1 MGLLSDGAVGGPGT
15 GGQEGGEG
23 TATPALGIPVVK
35 HQIGGLGRLGSPP
48 AYQVVQNG
56 PAALR
61 LAQALPA
68 HSSLPGDEAGQD
80 AWPVRWGA
88 VNGELQGGQVANT

>member
-1 MGLLSDGAVGGPGT
+1 MGLLPNRAVGGPGA
-15 GGQEGGEG
+15 GGEEGGEG
-23 TATPALGIPVVK
+23 TAAPALGIPVVK

-48 AYQVVQNG
+48 AHQVLQYG

-68 HSSLPGDEAGQD
+68 HGSLPGDEAGQD
-80 AWPVRWGA
+80 ARPAGW
-88 VNGELQGGQVANT
+88 